1 MGITEEMHIDC
12 PPATAFDLMADVRQL
27 TEWNEGASRAEMTS
41 AGPIG
46 QGSRF
51 VAVNRG
57 QEMESTITRFDRP
70 ERLDFSVTG
79 KTMAVAA
86 VFRFTEAGAA
96 GRSGDDVGTVC
107 VVEPVEVAVPLG
119 VRQVVPR
126 DRDASPPCLRFAT
139 PSGYGTPA
147 PTVAAE

>member
-1 MGITEEMHIDC
+1 MTITEEMHIDC
-12 PPATAFDLMADVRQL
+12 PPATAFDLMADVRKL
-27 TEWNEGASRAEMTS
+27 TDWNDGASRAEMAS

-79 KTMAVAA
+79 KAMDVAA
-86 VFRFTEAGAA
+86 MFRFTEAGA
-96 GRSGDDVGTVC
+96 GTTLLI
-107 VVEPVEVAVPLG
+107 EFQPHPKGIMNILFPVLKPLI
-119 VRQVVPR
+119 RR
-126 DRDASPPCLRFAT
+126 DLAKQHLKFKDFCESHT
-139 PSGYGTPA
+139 QSK
-147 PTVAAE
+147 

>member
-1 MGITEEMHIDC
+1 MAITEEMHIDC
-12 PPATAFDLMADVRQL
+12 PPATAFDLMADVRKL
-27 TEWNEGASRAEMTS
+27 TDWNQGASRAEMTS

-79 KTMAVAA
+79 KAMDVSA
-86 VFRFTEAGAA
+86 VFRFTAAGA
-96 GRSGDDVGTVC
+96 GTTLFI
-107 VVEPVEVAVPLG
+107 EFQPHPKGIMKILFPVLRPL
-119 VRQVVPR
+119 VRR
-126 DRDASPPCLRFAT
+126 DLAKQHLKFRDFCQSHT
-139 PSGYGTPA
+139 QSHNQ
-147 PTVAAE
+147 